1 MNTWNKDVLPVL
13 CGCLEGTVRPDF
25 YGFPYRVLSEGFIRE
40 RQRVV
45 VACAAEVV
53 FAVCSLPL
61 AAWRGG
67 ISKASTGINV
77 VLMFIALWGMIA
89 STRADYLWVAAHSAL
104 VFGLVFI
111 FVIYILLSIAF
122 GNGDSESLIVIFVFA
137 FILVDLVIACM
148 TAHFSWTIFAERRR
162 LKRLDAAE
170 LARIAANNVPAVAV
184 AVARN
189 DGVVAAAAPAA
200 GRAHAPQAGGQG
212 GAHGRGVARKTAAPG
227 PDPPASALTPASRTG
242 AVAVA
247 VAAPDNQ
254 DDAGDDDVEEC
265 VVCMAR
271 PRNAW
276 LYRCGHNVVCMPCGE
291 LLKQNGEPCPVCRAA
306 INDVVRKY

>member
-1 MNTWNKDVLPVL
+1 MLHLPGADDAWL
-13 CGCLEGTVRPDF
+13 
-25 YGFPYRVLSEGFIRE
+25 RVTLS
-40 RQRVV
+40 
-45 VACAAEVV
+45 
-53 FAVCSLPL
+53 
-61 AAWRGG
+61 
-67 ISKASTGINV
+67 
-77 VLMFIALWGMIA
+77 
-89 STRADYLWVAAHSAL
+89 
-104 VFGLVFI
+104 
-111 FVIYILLSIAF
+111 
-122 GNGDSESLIVIFVFA
+122 
-137 FILVDLVIACM
+137 
-148 TAHFSWTIFAERRR
+148 ERRR

-276 LYRCGHNVVCMPCGE
+276 LYRCGHNGRCLRLANRLSYVHMRDHSAPCSTVVCMPCGE